1 MGLRGPGSNPTPA
14 NAQRRNALASI
25 GQKKT
30 VCTVCGQTFTP
41 ARAHAKY
48 CSSKCR
54 QQHHRDRRQG
64 KARLRPPL
72 QVLPGGFEPI
82 VLTSEMIDLIITT
95 HEAQATYIGCSR
107 GRCLRGRKKAKDG
120 HCPTCLA
127 YMTAANRLR
136 GIVGTPVW
144 TVSGLPD
151 AAEPPSALVSPKGQ
165 AAWRRAWQ
173 LRLELIEAAKRKLGE
188 A

>member
-14 NAQRRNALASI
+14 NARRRNELASI
-25 GQKKT
+25 GQT
-30 VCTVCGQTFTP
+30 CIVCGQTFTP

-54 QQHHRDRRQG
+54 QQRHRLRRQG
-64 KARLRPPL
+64 ARLRPPL

-82 VLTSEMIDLIITT
+82 VITGEMIDLIICT
-95 HEAQATYIGCSR
+95 HEAQATYVGCDR
-107 GRCLRGRKKAKDG
+107 GRCLRGRKKAKEG

-127 YMTAANRLR
+127 YMEAANRLR
-136 GIVGTPVW
+136 QIAGTPGW

-151 AAEPPSALVSPKGQ
+151 VAEPPPGLRSNPKGQ